1 MTQTWVFVVK
11 KSPCDQDTLCK
22 ATGLQTSTR
31 AKGKQLGFGMGRR
44 VSSCCGAEAVGGDG
58 GGVEEKLMVR
68 SWLHRPQLGLICVSL
83 DWVSSTSAIKSLMG
97 TTEAEGSDWFTG
109 SLQRKWRGSQAFPGS
124 PAALAGVWP
133 CGRDSTVAGSS
144 DWQLTML
151 MICLVKR
158 NDLPY
163 LRALP
168 PKIVNLKVT
177 K

>member
-11 KSPCDQDTLCK
+11 KSPCDQDTICK

-31 AKGKQLGFGMGRR
+31 AKGKQLGFGMGWR
-44 VSSCCGAEAVGGDG
+44 VSSCCGAEAVGRDG
-58 GGVEEKLMVR
+58 VGEGRNWWSEAGYTGPSLA
-68 SWLHRPQLGLICVSL
+68 WFVSV
-83 DWVSSTSAIKSLMG
+83 WIESAIKSLWVLLRQR
-97 TTEAEGSDWFTG
+97 AVTG
-109 SLQRKWRGSQAFPGS
+109 CFRKWRGSQALPGS

-133 CGRDSTVAGSS
+133 CGRESAVAGSS